1 MSDRAFVNKNMDVD
15 ITERM
20 HSVSHADNRTQLP
33 LMSMPTPSRYVDAR
47 TDDAIGSRLRQ
58 GRVAKDPGSSIGNSL
73 ESVSRQR
80 ALPHEDMDRIGGRY
94 ISGARQFP

>member
-1 MSDRAFVNKNMDVD
+1 ML
-15 ITERM
+15 
-20 HSVSHADNRTQLP
+20 DNRIRLP

-47 TDDAIGSRLRQ
+47 TDDRLGSRLGQ
-58 GRVAKDPGSSIGNSL
+58 GRVTKGPDSSIGSNL

-80 ALPHEDMDRIGGRY
+80 ALPHEDKDRIGGRY